1 MTVETTQTRYL
12 GRGWG
17 RFVLGL
23 GLVAVVSGCGSAT
36 ATIDPNFS
44 RLSFGYLNSGM
55 AELGRLYLVD
65 TKAGS
70 FSEIGVVPASVTTE
84 SAKAKYEATQ
94 VSEFG
99 VTLSGTEAT
108 SLIEAEVTAVVQ
120 GKTEF
125 QINDYA
131 DKSYGSVDD
140 DITAA
145 LRAQVAKVA
154 AGGDSSWEIDTVLEN
169 PDLVYLLVFRAYAAE
184 DATFTINKS
193 GTAGAKAGI
202 VEVGSVKV
210 EVKIAQNAQ
219 TKWSGSGKPAVI
231 EFIAFRPRLERA
243 KDGTEHIRFRR
254 YGVKVPEGLPKILRR
269 GPH

>member
-1 MTVETTQTRYL
+1 MAVETTQGRYL
-12 GRGWG
+12 GWGWG
-17 RFVLGL
+17 RFALGL
-23 GLVAVVSGCGSAT
+23 GLVAVVSGCGSPT
-36 ATIDPNFS
+36 ATINPNFS

-55 AELGRLYLVD
+55 ASLGRLYLVD

-70 FSEIGVVPASVTTE
+70 LSEIGVVPASRTDKSE
-84 SAKAKYEATQ
+84 KANYEATQ

-108 SLIEAEVTAVVQ
+108 SLTEAEVAAVVQ
-120 GKTEF
+120 SKTAF
-125 QINDYA
+125 QINAYVDE
-131 DKSYGSVDD
+131 SYGSVDD

-154 AGGDSSWEIDTVLEN
+154 AGGDSSWEIDTVLKN
-169 PDLVYLLVFRAYAAE
+169 PDLVYLLVFRAYAAD
-184 DATFTINKS
+184 DATLTINQS
-193 GTAGAKAGI
+193 GTAGANAGI

-231 EFIAFRPRLERA
+231 EFIAFRPRLERT

-254 YGVKVPEGLPKILRR
+254 YGVKVPEDLPKILRQ